1 MAAGVERW
9 MDEWMVGWK
18 EGKMMIGWLGGRV
31 EMDGWMVELL
41 GGGALNG
48 LAVPSCRRRMGLPR
62 PPRLNETHGT
72 GVYSCTLLKK
82 ARALMNYG
90 LTEAKKE

>member
-1 MAAGVERW
+1 
-9 MDEWMVGWK
+9 
-18 EGKMMIGWLGGRV
+18 MMIGWSDGGV
-31 EMDGWMVELL
+31 ELDGWMAELL

-62 PPRLNETHGT
+62 PQRLNETHAT
-72 GVYSCTLLKK
+72 VVYSCTLLKK
-82 ARALMNYG
+82 AWSLMNYG